1 MKRGAPNEAFCH
13 VLTFLARVS
22 LRYCASLLERSD
34 TVSAEI
40 SVQSLTFGTVFSDY
54 DLDGPAGQAFGK
66 RHTPTTSAWSSPGKV
81 FRDNNVLRLK
91 TIAHDGSMT
100 GKTRRS
106 PVRATKAP
114 GFQMVK
120 TGSSCLSQSEM
131 PLTFDPGKHD
141 GAIKIEIALSSG
153 RKGSIAEVTPNQ
165 LITVKKQK
173 GVFSCYQLCS
183 ENGRPKSRQNQSTS
197 RNPGSPKPSI
207 EERPA
212 SHSIF

>member
-1 MKRGAPNEAFCH
+1 
-13 VLTFLARVS
+13 
-22 LRYCASLLERSD
+22 LRHCAGLLERSD
-34 TVSAEI
+34 TASAEI
-40 SVQSLTFGTVFSDY
+40 SVQSLICGTVFSDY

-66 RHTPTTSAWSSPGKV
+66 RHTPTTSALSSLGKV

-100 GKTRRS
+100 GKARRS

-141 GAIKIEIALSSG
+141 GAIKIGIALSSG

-165 LITVKKQK
+165 SITVKKQK
-173 GVFSCYQLCS
+173 GVFSCYQLCLCS

-197 RNPGSPKPSI
+197 RNPGSPKRSI
-207 EERPA
+207 DERPA
-212 SHSIF
+212 CHSIF